1 MGYANYIGI
10 NVNCLMKYH
19 KNTQQNA
26 TKTQSE
32 IPQKYSTKRHK
43 NTQCNDC
50 FRNKKAEFFMLKN
63 MKNMLR

>member
-1 MGYANYIGI
+1 MEYANYIGI

-19 KNTQQNA
+19 KNTQQ
-26 TKTQSE
+26 TTSKTQSE
-32 IPQKYSTKRHK
+32 YHK

-63 MKNMLR
+63 IKNMLR